1 MELTAKGR
9 QSDDCMNKCEVL
21 TVKSRHEEKVYG
33 PLRAYD
39 RGQLA
44 CSEKAG
50 VNKAKGKMTCVRPHL
65 G

>member
-1 MELTAKGR
+1 MELTEKGR

-39 RGQLA
+39 RGIWPVQRRQELIKQR
-44 CSEKAG
+44 ERG
-50 VNKAKGKMTCVRPHL
+50 LV
-65 G
+65 